1 MGEKIKGSTAEFDRN
16 WRQRSEAVYNHWT
29 RIRPK
34 NQVQLAFRS
43 HWEVFTELIGPLAE
57 KRGKAL
63 EVGCGRGSLSSY
75 FADDGWNVTLLDY
88 SSAVLE
94 TAQRIFEQNGHT
106 AKFTSGDANSLPF
119 PENSF
124 DVTYSIG
131 LFEHFE
137 DVRLPISESLRV
149 LKPGG
154 WFLGYIVP
162 ERPDNLQYY
171 FNWMNWILKSLSRVA
186 TGSKSQREH
195 KTEVYRSDNY
205 SEHYIKAI
213 KGLEYRNL
221 TVFGM
226 YSMPMIS
233 HSPEFPFSLLPAP
246 LEWVLT
252 NFFELVLGVRSLL
265 TGRHG
270 WICSEKMGQAFLL
283 AFQKPEVSENAH
295 IKR

>member
-1 MGEKIKGSTAEFDRN
+1 MDEKTKGSKDEFDRN

-29 RIRPK
+29 RGRPK

-43 HWEVFTELIGPLAE
+43 HWEVFHDLIGPLAE

-75 FADDGWNVTLLDY
+75 FADDGWDVTLLDY

-94 TAQRIFEQNGHT
+94 TARRAFEINGHT
-106 AKFTSGDANSLPF
+106 AEFTTGDANSLPY

-131 LFEHFE
+131 LLEHFE
-137 DVRLPISESLRV
+137 DVQLAISEQLRV

-162 ERPDNLQYY
+162 ERPDNLQRY
-171 FNWMNWILKSLSRVA
+171 FTGINWVLKSLSRLFSSA
-186 TGSKSQREH
+186 KSDKVQ
-195 KTEVYRSDNY
+195 KADVYRSDNY
-205 SEHYIKAI
+205 SEQYIKAI
-213 KGLEYRNL
+213 EGLEYRNL

-252 NFFELVLGVRSLL
+252 RIFEFSLGVRKLL
-265 TGRHG
+265 TGKHG
-270 WICSEKMGQAFLL
+270 WKCSEKMGQAFLL
-283 AFQKPEVSENAH
+283 AFQKPEA
-295 IKR
+295 